1 MVTRL
6 TLRKVGGSLATT
18 IPKELAERL
27 AVKEGDHLFAVETEG
42 GVLLTPY
49 DPHFEEAMQAFETGR
64 RKYRNTLRKLA
75 E

>member
-1 MVTRL
+1 MATRL

-18 IPKELAERL
+18 IPKELADRFSL
-27 AVKEGDHLFAVETEG
+27 KEGDQLFAVETG
-42 GVLLTPY
+42 DGLLLTPY
-49 DPHFEEAMQAFETGR
+49 DPDFADAMEAFEAGR